1 MRCRLRAVAVLVGL
15 ASAICSPAQARAE
28 EAAPATTSD
37 EAAAPATKGAPT
49 LVNEALAATDG
60 AVGAGAAPGRALVRV
75 HVSAP
80 KTVTLQRSY
89 LGRGDWVNACD
100 SPCGK
105 ELAVADTYR
114 VVYDR
119 NQAASEPFRLAAPAG
134 GAVDLIVTPPS
145 KVGGTVLMAIGGAV
159 GVAGLVGTIG
169 GGYLIASSPSAAD
182 CAAQPQTD
190 ANRLCGIGRPLGA
203 IILLPSLAV
212 LLGGVALTV
221 VGANVRSGAA
231 PDTKQRAAAFV
242 RQPTW
247 ISPEVGSAGKRGVMM
262 PLRFSF

>member
-1 MRCRLRAVAVLVGL
+1 M
-15 ASAICSPAQARAE
+15 
-28 EAAPATTSD
+28 
-37 EAAAPATKGAPT
+37 
-49 LVNEALAATDG
+49 
-60 AVGAGAAPGRALVRV
+60 
-75 HVSAP
+75 
-80 KTVTLQRSY
+80 
-89 LGRGDWVNACD
+89 
-100 SPCGK
+100 
-105 ELAVADTYR
+105 
-114 VVYDR
+114 
-119 NQAASEPFRLAAPAG
+119 
-134 GAVDLIVTPPS
+134 DLTVTPPS